1 MFSETFLHLWSF
13 GVFLFVFFCFYLE
26 SSCII
31 RVIPLVIC
39 FPFPVCFRSF
49 PPLII
54 FVIVAVS
61 HVHIFFSLGLHSDI
75 PLLRCSVSLIF
86 INLTRSSGL

>member
-31 RVIPLVIC
+31 RVIPLVMC

-61 HVHIFFSLGLHSDI
+61 LLCIGPTLGCEC
-75 PLLRCSVSLIF
+75 P
-86 INLTRSSGL
+86 